1 MSQNKKKILT
11 FCFAALFAICYG
23 LFAGGS
29 ERNGEFWLGVA
40 CCFVLWAFCS
50 HYLYYQEDY
59 IAAGWDILRKKT
71 LQKDALMIG
80 SLLAYG
86 IYGSLEQGV
95 TFFLIMSG
103 AAAIYL
109 AAALIGLATMKRKYG
124 AEKPE
129 DRKK

>member
-1 MSQNKKKILT
+1 
-11 FCFAALFAICYG
+11 
-23 LFAGGS
+23 
-29 ERNGEFWLGVA
+29 
-40 CCFVLWAFCS
+40 
-50 HYLYYQEDY
+50 
-59 IAAGWDILRKKT
+59 
-71 LQKDALMIG
+71 MIG

-124 AEKPE
+124 AAKPE